1 MAFSCGV
8 FAFAQSKLA
17 ACAMPLANSNTI
29 QQPFRI
35 TRHPHNLNPSAYPGY
50 SAHGTNFTILAYKPS
65 MQCVGTL
72 SWSGMGLGTLVNCPS
87 DKSLSQRAPVRPS
100 RRRMEAPEI
109 AVRRTPS
116 AGDPQSGV
124 TNSPATFLPRTEVR
138 PLDVDWSQIVRR
150 CMDGDSGAW
159 AEMVRTHHKRVYGL
173 CYRFTGNVADAEDLT
188 QDVFLKI
195 YSNLV
200 SFDASRG
207 SLQVWITTMTRN
219 LLVDNFRRT
228 RNQRATGSL
237 DDGWE
242 SVEELKPIDRLT
254 SKGPSQ
260 HELAAQKELSAMVQ
274 SALARVSVELR
285 EAVILR
291 DLQDMDYKEIAQVLG
306 IPEGTVKSRISR
318 GRAELA
324 RLLERSRREV
334 M

>member
-1 MAFSCGV
+1 
-8 FAFAQSKLA
+8 
-17 ACAMPLANSNTI
+17 
-29 QQPFRI
+29 
-35 TRHPHNLNPSAYPGY
+35 
-50 SAHGTNFTILAYKPS
+50 

-72 SWSGMGLGTLVNCPS
+72 SWSMMGL
-87 DKSLSQRAPVRPS
+87 APMARPS
-100 RRRMEAPEI
+100 RRSMEAPEI
-109 AVRRTPS
+109 GARWTPAS
-116 AGDPQSGV
+116 ADTQGDKTLQPTKEDLTAGIPAH
-124 TNSPATFLPRTEVR
+124 SPATYQPRAEVR

-159 AEMVRTHHKRVYGL
+159 AEMVRAHHKRIYGL
-173 CYRFTGNVADAEDLT
+173 CYRFTGNATDAEDLT

-195 YSNLV
+195 YSNLA
-200 SFDASRG
+200 SFDTSRG

-228 RNQRATGSL
+228 RNLRATGSL

-242 SVEELKPIDRLT
+242 SAEELKPIDRLT
-254 SKGPSQ
+254 AKSASP
-260 HELAAQKELSAMVQ
+260 HEVAAQKELAAMVQ
-274 SALARVSVELR
+274 NALARVSVELR

-306 IPEGTVKSRISR
+306 IPDGTVKSRISR

-324 RLLERSRREV
+324 RLLERNKREV